1 MMELDSIVA
10 AMTGQSAQTQAT
22 CASLMVAHGFF
33 FAAMKAVFVFP
44 EVLRAVLED
53 IKLQVNQFVSK
64 PRRGLQSFSCQ
75 NYQAFKRSIMLSSS
89 CRYMDSSI
97 NSATAKQ
104 VLWSANDWRVTN
116 GFANRPVKLNKT
128 HLWGSES

>member
-1 MMELDSIVA
+1 MELDNIVA

-53 IKLQVNQFVSK
+53 IKLQVNQFLSK
-64 PRRGLQSFSCQ
+64 PRRGLQSFSCKCQ
-75 NYQAFKRSIMLSSS
+75 IIKLQVKQA
-89 CRYMDSSI
+89 
-97 NSATAKQ
+97 
-104 VLWSANDWRVTN
+104 
-116 GFANRPVKLNKT
+116 
-128 HLWGSES
+128 

>member
-1 MMELDSIVA
+1 MVGVRQYGIVAIPTPEEHHSFAPASAWSSVFVCNGDLRPIVTAFGVSSQVMELDNIVA

-53 IKLQVNQFVSK
+53 IKLQVNQFVST
-64 PRRGLQSFSCQ
+64 PRIVISNS
-75 NYQAFKRSIMLSSS
+75 LSSS
-89 CRYMDSSI
+89 C
-97 NSATAKQ
+97 
-104 VLWSANDWRVTN
+104 
-116 GFANRPVKLNKT
+116 
-128 HLWGSES
+128 

>member
-1 MMELDSIVA
+1 MHDHSVIVRNGDLRPIVTAFGVSSQVMELDNIVA

-53 IKLQVNQFVSK
+53 IKLQVNQFVST
-64 PRRGLQSFSCQ
+64 PRIVISNS
-75 NYQAFKRSIMLSSS
+75 LSSS
-89 CRYMDSSI
+89 C
-97 NSATAKQ
+97 
-104 VLWSANDWRVTN
+104 
-116 GFANRPVKLNKT
+116 
-128 HLWGSES
+128 

>member
-1 MMELDSIVA
+1 MHDNCALACNADLRPVVSAFGVCSQVMELDSIVA

-53 IKLQVNQFVSK
+53 IKLQVS
-64 PRRGLQSFSCQ
+64 R
-75 NYQAFKRSIMLSSS
+75 I
-89 CRYMDSSI
+89 I
-97 NSATAKQ
+97 
-104 VLWSANDWRVTN
+104 
-116 GFANRPVKLNKT
+116 
-128 HLWGSES
+128 

>member
-1 MMELDSIVA
+1 MELDSIVA

-33 FAAMKAVFVFP
+33 FAAMKTVFVFP

-64 PRRGLQSFSCQ
+64 PRRGLQSC
-75 NYQAFKRSIMLSSS
+75 I
-89 CRYMDSSI
+89 
-97 NSATAKQ
+97 
-104 VLWSANDWRVTN
+104 
-116 GFANRPVKLNKT
+116 
-128 HLWGSES
+128 

>member
-1 MMELDSIVA
+1 MELDSIVA

-53 IKLQVNQFVSK
+53 IKLQVNQGSSISQEEGDILAVFPESVKVSSFQQK
-64 PRRGLQSFSCQ
+64 HHVVIKLQILGLQ
-75 NYQAFKRSIMLSSS
+75 
-89 CRYMDSSI
+89 
-97 NSATAKQ
+97 
-104 VLWSANDWRVTN
+104 
-116 GFANRPVKLNKT
+116 
-128 HLWGSES
+128 H